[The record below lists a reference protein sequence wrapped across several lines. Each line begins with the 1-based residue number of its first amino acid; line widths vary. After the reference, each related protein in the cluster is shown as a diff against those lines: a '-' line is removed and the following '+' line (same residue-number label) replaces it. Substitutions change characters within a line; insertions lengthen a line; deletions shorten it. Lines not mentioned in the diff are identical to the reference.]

1 MLNGIHVSR
10 KTLVQITYST
20 RYPLSE
26 ITKAEAYAVLFQL
39 GTSGGVY
46 TCYQD
51 LVLQH
56 RQNGQAAMFLI
67 FAVIFISMSLPIVTC
82 IE

>member
-1 MLNGIHVSR
+1 MLNGFHIFL
-10 KTLVQITYST
+10 KTPVQITFST

-26 ITKAEAYAVLFQL
+26 IKKAEASAVLFQL

-51 LVLQH
+51 LVLQ
-56 RQNGQAAMFLI
+56 RQQNGQAAMFLTS
-67 FAVIFISMSLPIVTC
+67 VMIFISTSLPIVTC